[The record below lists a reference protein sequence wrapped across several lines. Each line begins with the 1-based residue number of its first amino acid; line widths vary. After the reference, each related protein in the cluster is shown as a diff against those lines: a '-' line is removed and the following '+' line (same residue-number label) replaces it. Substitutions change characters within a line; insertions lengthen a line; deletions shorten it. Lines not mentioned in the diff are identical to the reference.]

1 MIERNEVDVGVTS
14 FYANSDRGQV
24 VDFSPILEVAEY
36 FDKSICIKCMID
48 RNKCFVKF
56 PG

>member
-1 MIERNEVDVGVTS
+1 MIERNEVDVGITS